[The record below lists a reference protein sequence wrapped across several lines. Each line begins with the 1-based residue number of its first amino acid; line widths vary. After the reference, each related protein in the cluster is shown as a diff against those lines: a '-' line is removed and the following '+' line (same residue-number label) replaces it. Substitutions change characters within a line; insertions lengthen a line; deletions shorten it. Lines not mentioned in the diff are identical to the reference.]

1 MSRSVK
7 PLETLAGLVLD
18 HELARLRAARAAID
32 RSRDQLQAINAPS
45 DPGDLPAVAAG
56 LVEINYRRWADIRR
70 AELNALMARQTV
82 TMIETR
88 GEAAKAFGRLQA
100 LRGVAAKLAER
111 K

>member
-18 HELARLRAARAAID
+18 HELARLRTARAALD
-32 RSRDQLQAINAPS
+32 RSRDQLQVINAPS
-45 DPGDLPAVAAG
+45 DPGDLPTVAAA
-56 LVEINYRRWADIRR
+56 LIDLSYRRWADTRR

-82 TMIETR
+82 TVIETQA
-88 GEAAKAFGRLQA
+88 GAAKAFGRLQA
-100 LRGVAAKLAER
+100 LRGIAAKLAAR